1 MNFLNEQEILD
12 YIKRWHRGRQR
23 AITYKEL
30 AKVLRINERELRSV
44 IALLVIKGE
53 LIGASQEGYFWITC
67 EDDYQIARAEII
79 SRIDKLR
86 QRLEGLERGWEAR
99 QVPQKSLF

>member
-1 MNFLNEQEILD
+1 MEEQILD

-30 AKVLRINERELRSV
+30 AKVLRINERELRNV
-44 IALLVIKGE
+44 IASLVTKGE
-53 LIGASQEGYFWITC
+53 PIGASQEGYFWITS
-67 EDDYQIARAEII
+67 EEEYQIARAEII

>member
-1 MNFLNEQEILD
+1 MNEQEILD

-30 AKVLRINERELRSV
+30 AKVLRINERELRNV
-44 IALLVIKGE
+44 VALLVQNGE
-53 LIGASQEGYFWITC
+53 LIGSSQEGYYYIT
-67 EDDYQIARAEII
+67 EQDDYQIARAEII

-86 QRLEGLERGWEAR
+86 QRLNGLEKGWEER

>member
-1 MNFLNEQEILD
+1 MEEQILN
-12 YIKRWHRGRQR
+12 YIKHFHRGRQR

-30 AKVLRINERELRSV
+30 AKVLRINERELRNV
-44 IALLVIKGE
+44 IALLVTKGE
-53 LIGASQEGYFWITC
+53 PIGASQEGYFWITSND
-67 EDDYQIARAEII
+67 EYQIARAEII

-86 QRLEGLERGWEAR
+86 QRLNGLEKGWEAR

>member
-1 MNFLNEQEILD
+1 MNEQEILD

-30 AKVLRINERELRSV
+30 AKVLRINERELRNV
-44 IALLVIKGE
+44 IASLVTKGE
-53 LIGASQEGYFWITC
+53 PIGASQEGYFWITC
-67 EDDYQIARAEII
+67 DGEYQIARAEII

-86 QRLEGLERGWEAR
+86 QRLEGLEKGWEAR

>member
-1 MNFLNEQEILD
+1 MEEQILN

-30 AKVLRINERELRSV
+30 AKVLKLNERELRNV
-44 IALLVIKGE
+44 VALLVTKGE
-53 LIGASQEGYFWITC
+53 PIGASQEGYFWITSND
-67 EDDYQIARAEII
+67 EYQIARAEII
-79 SRIDKLR
+79 SRIEKLR
-86 QRLEGLERGWEAR
+86 LRLDGLEKGWEAR

>member
-1 MNFLNEQEILD
+1 MEEQILN
-12 YIKRWHRGRQR
+12 YIKHFHRGRQR

-30 AKVLRINERELRSV
+30 AKVLRINERELRNV
-44 IALLVIKGE
+44 IASLVTKGE
-53 LIGASQEGYFWITC
+53 PIGASQEGYFWITSND
-67 EDDYQIARAEII
+67 EYQIARAEII

-86 QRLEGLERGWEAR
+86 QRLNGLEKGWEAR

>member
-1 MNFLNEQEILD
+1 MEEQILN

-30 AKVLRINERELRSV
+30 AKTLQINERELRNV
-44 IALLVIKGE
+44 IASLVTKGE
-53 LIGASQEGYFWITC
+53 PIGASQEGYFWITSND
-67 EDDYQIARAEII
+67 EYQIARAEII
-79 SRIDKLR
+79 SRIEKLR
-86 QRLEGLERGWEAR
+86 LRIDGLERGWEAR

>member
-1 MNFLNEQEILD
+1 MEEQILD

-30 AKVLRINERELRSV
+30 AKTLQINERELRNV
-44 IALLVIKGE
+44 IASLVTKGE
-53 LIGASQEGYFWITC
+53 PIGASQEGYFWITSK
-67 EDDYQIARAEII
+67 EEYQIARSEII
-79 SRIDKLR
+79 SRIEKLR
-86 QRLEGLERGWEAR
+86 LRLDGLEKGWEAR

>member
-1 MNFLNEQEILD
+1 MENQILD
-12 YIKRWHRGRQR
+12 YIRRWHRGRQR

-30 AKVLRINERELRSV
+30 AKVLRINERELRNV
-44 IALLVIKGE
+44 IASLVTKGE
-53 LIGASQEGYFWITC
+53 PIGASQEGYFWITS
-67 EDDYQIARAEII
+67 EEEYQIARAEII

>member
-1 MNFLNEQEILD
+1 MEEQILD

-30 AKVLRINERELRSV
+30 AKVLKLNERELRNV
-44 IALLVIKGE
+44 VALLVTKGE
-53 LIGASQEGYFWITC
+53 PIGASQEGYFWITS
-67 EDDYQIARAEII
+67 DDEYQIARAEII

-86 QRLEGLERGWEAR
+86 QRLNGLEKGWEER

>member
-1 MNFLNEQEILD
+1 MEEQILD

-30 AKVLRINERELRSV
+30 AKVLRINERELRNV
-44 IALLVIKGE
+44 IASLVTKGE
-53 LIGASQEGYFWITC
+53 PIGASQEGYFWITS
-67 EDDYQIARAEII
+67 EEEYQIARAEII

-86 QRLEGLERGWEAR
+86 QRLEGLERGWEER

>member
-1 MNFLNEQEILD
+1 MEEQILN
-12 YIKRWHRGRQR
+12 YIKHFHKGRQR

-30 AKVLRINERELRSV
+30 AKVLRINERELRNV
-44 IALLVIKGE
+44 IASLVTKGE
-53 LIGASQEGYFWITC
+53 PIGASQEGYFWITS
-67 EDDYQIARAEII
+67 EEEYQIARAEII

>member
-1 MNFLNEQEILD
+1 MNEQEILD

-30 AKVLRINERELRSV
+30 AKVLRINERELRNV
-44 IALLVIKGE
+44 VALLVIKGE
-53 LIGASQEGYFWITC
+53 LIGASQEGYFWITS
-67 EDDYQIARAEII
+67 EEEYQIARAEII
-79 SRIDKLR
+79 SRISKLR
-86 QRLEGLERGWEAR
+86 LRLDGLEKGWEAR

>member
-1 MNFLNEQEILD
+1 MEEQILD

-30 AKVLRINERELRSV
+30 AKVLKLNERELRNV
-44 IALLVIKGE
+44 VALLVTKGE
-53 LIGASQEGYFWITC
+53 PIGASQEGYFWITC

>member
-1 MNFLNEQEILD
+1 MEEQILN
-12 YIKRWHRGRQR
+12 YIKHFHRGRQR

-30 AKVLRINERELRSV
+30 AKVLKLNERELRSV

-53 LIGASQEGYFWITC
+53 LIGASQEGYFWITS
-67 EDDYQIARAEII
+67 EGEYQIARAEII

-86 QRLEGLERGWEAR
+86 QRLNGLEKGWEAR

>member
-1 MNFLNEQEILD
+1 MEEQILD

-30 AKVLRINERELRSV
+30 AKVLKLNERELRNV
-44 IALLVIKGE
+44 VALLVTKGE
-53 LIGASQEGYFWITC
+53 PIGASQEGYFWITS
-67 EDDYQIARAEII
+67 DDEYQIARAEII
-79 SRIDKLR
+79 SRIEKLR
-86 QRLEGLERGWEAR
+86 LRLDGLEKGWEAN

>member
-1 MNFLNEQEILD
+1 MEEQILN
-12 YIKRWHRGRQR
+12 YIKHFHRGRQR

-30 AKVLRINERELRSV
+30 AKVLRINERELRNV
-44 IALLVIKGE
+44 IALLVTKGE
-53 LIGASQEGYFWITC
+53 PIGASQEGYFWITS
-67 EDDYQIARAEII
+67 DDEYQIARAEII

-86 QRLEGLERGWEAR
+86 QRLSGLEKGWEEK

>member
-1 MNFLNEQEILD
+1 MENQILD
-12 YIKRWHRGRQR
+12 YIRRWHRGRQR

-30 AKVLRINERELRSV
+30 AKVLRINERELRNV
-44 IALLVIKGE
+44 VALLVIKGE
-53 LIGASQEGYFWITC
+53 LIGASQEGYFWITS
-67 EDDYQIARAEII
+67 EEEYQIARAEII

-86 QRLEGLERGWEAR
+86 QRLNGLERGWEAR

>member
-1 MNFLNEQEILD
+1 MEEQILD
-12 YIKRWHRGRQR
+12 YIKRWHMGRQR

-30 AKVLRINERELRSV
+30 AKTLQINERELRSV

-53 LIGASQEGYFWITC
+53 LIGASQEGYFWITS
-67 EDDYQIARAEII
+67 EEEYQIARAEII
-79 SRIDKLR
+79 SRIEKLR
-86 QRLEGLERGWEAR
+86 LRLDGLERGWEAR

>member
-1 MNFLNEQEILD
+1 MENQILN
-12 YIKRWHRGRQR
+12 YIKHFHKGRQR

-30 AKVLRINERELRSV
+30 AKVLRINERELRSMV
-44 IALLVIKGE
+44 ALLVQNGE
-53 LIGASQEGYFWITC
+53 LIGSSQEGYYYIT
-67 EDDYQIARAEII
+67 EQDDYQIARAEII

-86 QRLEGLERGWEAR
+86 QRLNGLEKGWEAR